1 MAKNKMKTRRAVAK
15 RFHVTGSGKIMKNG
29 NTNTSHLALSK
40 EHKRKMHLRKA
51 GELSRADR
59 RRLRRCIAR

>member
-1 MAKNKMKTRRAVAK
+1 MKSKQKTKRAVAK
-15 RFHVTGSGKIMKNG
+15 RFHVTGNGKIMKNG

-51 GELSRADR
+51 GALSRADR
-59 RRLRRCIAR
+59 RRLNRLISK

>member
-1 MAKNKMKTRRAVAK
+1 MKNKMKTKRAVAK

-40 EHKRKMHLRKA
+40 SHKRKVHLRKA
-51 GELSRADR
+51 THMSHADTK
-59 RRLRRCIAR
+59 RLNRLIAK